1 MTIAPSRAKPYKGI
15 GMEGALARWY
25 AGLTKKSLDRFKDV
39 AQRIAGQLPPRSSV
53 LEVAPGPGYLAIEL
67 AKLGDYRITGLDI
80 SQTFVEI
87 ARGNAAREKLNID
100 FQRGNAAAMPFAEN
114 SFDFL
119 VCSAAFKNFTQPI
132 AALREM
138 HRVLKPSGKALIID
152 LRGDAS
158 NAAIRQ
164 AVDRMEIGA
173 VNRVITKLTFRFM
186 LLKRAYTKTE
196 FEQLILQTKF
206 LGWDIQEDLI
216 GLEIRLDKEH

>member
-1 MTIAPSRAKPYKGI
+1 MTNALSRAKPYKGI

-39 AQRIAGQLPPRSSV
+39 AQRIAGQLPPPSSV

-67 AKLGDYRITGLDI
+67 AKLGDYQITGLDI

-87 ARGNAAREKLNID
+87 ARENAAREKLNID